1 MAKISAARRAS
12 GCRAIVTG
20 IAAACAFSAF
30 PAERNAYF
38 GDLHVHTSYSFD
50 AFSFATRTTPDD
62 AYRFA
67 RGEVIQ
73 HPSGADIQLD
83 RPLDFYAVTDHA
95 AYLGV
100 LQALANPVHPMAD
113 DPDVRRF
120 TTTEGV
126 LERGGYLPNAAA
138 FVASHSTLT
147 IARSACQDIVAA
159 AQRHYEP
166 GVLTTFVGYEYTP
179 SREGGNLHRNVIFKN
194 EKTPRDIFSRLD
206 STNPEDLWTWM
217 DEQRLAGFEMLSI
230 PHNSNGSDGWMF
242 ETRQFDGSPIDA
254 AYAAQRMRNE
264 PLVEITQVKGT
275 SETHPFLSP
284 NDEWADFEIF
294 PFRIA
299 QFTKSKPRGSYVRE
313 AWLNG
318 AAMEAEAG
326 FNPYRFGV
334 VGASDTHNSGHPFAE
349 SEFTG
354 KVGVHDIAPI
364 NRGSIPSGSVN
375 GMPAYRET
383 YRRFYS
389 SSGMTGV
396 WADANDRESIYAAF
410 RRKETFA
417 TSGTRI
423 KIRAFAGF
431 GLPEDLHESRD
442 MAAIGYARG
451 TPMGGELPTD
461 APSSPTVVA
470 MALRD
475 PLGAPLARLQVI
487 KGWIDNGA
495 RNEAVY
501 DVACSEGARP
511 NQDARCP
518 DNGATVDLATCTIAS
533 GIGAEQL
540 AASWRDP
547 NFDPDQ
553 NAFYYVRALE
563 NPTCRW
569 STWDAVRS
577 GVAPRQTL
585 PATIEERAWTS
596 PIWYSPSR

>member
-1 MAKISAARRAS
+1 MRGFSK
-12 GCRAIVTG
+12 G
-20 IAAACAFSAF
+20 IPCAFVALLAVAGF
-30 PAERNAYF
+30 GAERNAYF

-67 RGEVIQ
+67 RGEVIK

-100 LQALANPVHPMAD
+100 LKALADPTHPMSD
-113 DPDVRRF
+113 DPEVQRF

-126 LERGGYLPNAAA
+126 LERGGYLPNAQA
-138 FVASHSTLT
+138 FIAKHATLS
-147 IARSACQDIVAA
+147 IARSAWQDIVAA
-159 AQRHYEP
+159 AQRHNEP
-166 GVLTTFVGYEYTP
+166 GVLTTFVGYEFTP
-179 SREGGNLHRNVIFKN
+179 SREGGNLHRNVIFRS

-206 STNPEDLWTWM
+206 STNPEDLWQWM
-217 DEQRLAGFEMLSI
+217 DEQRNAGFEALSI

-242 ETRQFDGSPIDA
+242 ETTQFDGSPIDA
-254 AYAAQRMRNE
+254 EWAETRMRNE

-284 NDEWADFEIF
+284 NDEWAEFEIF
-294 PFRIA
+294 PYRIA
-299 QFTKSKPRGSYVRE
+299 QFVKSKPRGSYVRE

-318 AAMEAEAG
+318 IGIEAETGA
-326 FNPYRFGV
+326 NPYRFGV
-334 VGASDTHNSGHPFAE
+334 AGASDTHNSGHPFAE

-354 KVGVHDIAPI
+354 KVGVHDYAPM
-364 NRGSIPSGSVN
+364 NRGSIPATSIN

-396 WADANDRESIYAAF
+396 WAEANDRESIYAAF

-423 KIRAFAGF
+423 KVRAFAGF
-431 GLPEDLHESRD
+431 DLPGDLHQRTD
-442 MAAIGYARG
+442 MAEFGYAHG
-451 TPMGGELPTD
+451 VPMGSELTGASGD
-461 APSSPTVVA
+461 APTIVA

-475 PLGAPLARLQVI
+475 PMGAPLARLQVI
-487 KGWIDNGA
+487 KGWLDDDQK
-495 RNEAVY
+495 RETVY
-501 DVACSEGARP
+501 DIACSDGAVP
-511 NQDARCP
+511 DDNARCP
-518 DNGATVDLATCTIAS
+518 DNGASVDLTNCAAS
-533 GIGAEQL
+533 TGVGAEQL
-540 AASWRDP
+540 AATWRDP
-547 NFDPDQ
+547 SFDADTQ
-553 NAFYYVRALE
+553 AFYYVRVLE

-569 STWDAVRS
+569 STWDALRE
-577 GVAPRQTL
+577 GVEPRQTL
-585 PATIEERAWTS
+585 PPTLMERAWTS
-596 PIWYSPSR
+596 PIWYSPTSQ